1 MLPSIENNFRNFI
14 WSLIRANNFLFFV
27 PGLFFLFFF
36 FFFLSW
42 LNKIIFPILMPTF
55 ILRFIVHTPNMG
67 PMQIDLHYQKNTY
80 YYIQKTNN
88 SSWCGHKSMCFY
100 YYGTYICKQSHIWK
114 FFLKVHSQFDL
125 TLSHYILRCMTC
137 FWMNTTNVLVSIHE
151 WNQSY

>member
-1 MLPSIENNFRNFI
+1 MVFLLAAAKTFLAIKMEKIISLGQDRKKKRNNKKKTKYRKYYFRNFI
-14 WSLIRANNFLFFV
+14 WSFIRANNFLFFV

-42 LNKIIFPILMPTF
+42 LSKIIFPILMPTF

-88 SSWCGHKSMCFY
+88 SSWCRHKSMCFY
-100 YYGTYICKQSHIWK
+100 YYGTYICKQSHI
-114 FFLKVHSQFDL
+114 
-125 TLSHYILRCMTC
+125 
-137 FWMNTTNVLVSIHE
+137 
-151 WNQSY
+151 